1 MSFAEIP
8 FSGRI
13 RTVVGQVWGVELG
26 GDARRLYG
34 GEESAAYHVNDTSAA
49 GSPRAVVVRVGPRRR
64 TSEEAEWCH
73 AVARCAARGG
83 LAEAVVPLRT
93 ADGRTVV
100 RAEGRPVSLWPYVE
114 GGWADERDARQ
125 AEQAARLLAR
135 LHRALSGAVVPGRP
149 VVADLTVGL
158 RGEVAYAH
166 PALRDPE
173 LDAWLAAFSRGA
185 RREHPLHGDYYHG
198 NLLVDAHGR
207 LVAVLDW
214 DEALVAPPEVELAGA
229 ALEFAGEF
237 GDDWAACRRFVDAY
251 LAEGGTVEKLDDTD
265 MAQLMRHRLRREAA
279 AYASAVA
286 RGVPHDA
293 EDVDYHER
301 RMAAF
306 ASLRS

>member
-1 MSFAEIP
+1 MVP
-8 FSGRI
+8 R
-13 RTVVGQVWGVELG
+13 G
-26 GDARRLYG
+26 GP
-34 GEESAAYHVNDTSAA
+34 V
-49 GSPRAVVVRVGPRRR
+49 
-64 TSEEAEWCH
+64 
-73 AVARCAARGG
+73 RCAGRADRG
-83 LAEAVVPLRT
+83 VVPLRT
-93 ADGRTVV
+93 PDGRTVA
-100 RAEGRPVSLWPYVE
+100 RAEGRPVSLWPYLE
-114 GGWADERDARQ
+114 GRWAGEADARQ

-149 VVADLTVGL
+149 VVADLTIGP

-185 RREHPLHGDYYHG
+185 RREHPLRGDYYHG
-198 NLLVDAHGR
+198 NLLVGAHGR

-229 ALEFAGEF
+229 ALEFAGEL
-237 GDDWAACRRFVDAY
+237 GDGWAACRRFVDAC

-265 MAQLMRHRLRREAA
+265 MAQLTRHRLRREAA
-279 AYASAVA
+279 YYASAVA
-286 RGVPHDA
+286 RGVSHDG

-306 ASLRS
+306 ASPRP